1 MLTTLLHILFPPTE
15 KEISS
20 HESFWHDFEGKKKKS
35 QFVFPSPPPIYRN
48 SLFLP
53 INFHVFFFTGEKLNV
68 GQH

>member
-20 HESFWHDFEGKKKKS
+20 HESFWHDFEGGKKNHNSFS
-35 QFVFPSPPPIYRN
+35 QVPPPIYRN

-68 GQH
+68 AQH